1 MLSARRCLTLRVRR
15 PTIAPISVTLRH
27 LHVTRTLHAAGE
39 LGHFKTHPKSDA
51 HFTQQ
56 AKAPSP
62 PTEWENPIPHAIY
75 TADDVNSIEETH
87 RDPKETHAK
96 VALFA
101 VRVLRGGFDL
111 VSRYKGPGGGMTS
124 TDWLNRCLFLETVA
138 GVPGMVA
145 GMSRHLRSLRTM
157 QRDQGWI
164 HTLLEEAEN
173 ERMHLLIFMT
183 MKAPGPLFR
192 LFVVGGQGV
201 FFNMFFLTY
210 LISPK
215 TCHRFVGYLEEEAV
229 HTYTA
234 MIEDI
239 EAGHVGSWKT
249 EVAPAIGRKYYH
261 LAEDATVL
269 DMIKCVRADE
279 ANHRDVN
286 HTFANLDGEKD
297 VNPFLHAH
305 SK

>member
-1 MLSARRCLTLRVRR
+1 MLSTTVRTTWLVGR
-15 PTIAPISVTLRH
+15 AATAFTCRH
-27 LHVTRTLHAAGE
+27 LHATRTILAAADV
-39 LGHFKTHPKSDA
+39 GHFKTHPKADA
-51 HFTQQ
+51 HFTHQP
-56 AKAPSP
+56 KL
-62 PTEWENPIPHAIY
+62 TEWENPIPHAIY
-75 TADDVNSIEETH
+75 TADEVNQIQETH
-87 RDPKETHAK
+87 RDPEELHAK
-96 VALFA
+96 VALCA
-101 VRVLRGGFDL
+101 VRLLRGGFDL

-124 TDWLNRCLFLETVA
+124 TDWLHRCLFLETVA

-157 QRDQGWI
+157 KRDQGWI

-183 MKAPGPLFR
+183 MKAPGSLFR

-201 FFNMFFLTY
+201 FFNLFFVTY

-234 MIEDI
+234 LIQDI
-239 EAGHVGSWKT
+239 ENGHAGTWKT
-249 EVAPAIGRKYYH
+249 DAAPAIGRKYYH
-261 LAEDATVL
+261 LPDDATVL
-269 DMIKCVRADE
+269 DMIKCIRADE

-286 HTFANLDGEKD
+286 HTFANLDNEKD
-297 VNPFLHAH
+297 VNPFLHVH
-305 SK
+305 RK